1 MHGLTL
7 IPVGPFW
14 QPFFCGM
21 LDFMAEANEI
31 LYAALKPAL
40 ERVEQ
45 VRLEKLASLERR
57 KKIAWPVGAVI
68 SLVCGRIDWFLLMAF
83 KDSDDGFV
91 GVTVFALGL
100 LYGWVTQPRREYIK
114 QYKQDIMPRIAKA
127 AADLVYD
134 VKGTL
139 SMDTIKPSKIV
150 PSYDKAVCEDG
161 FTGCYKGTDINFCEL
176 KLTETQ
182 GSGKNRRTVTKFKGL
197 VILLEMNRKFLGHT
211 ILVRDQN
218 SIGSWFTEKT
228 SKMMRADL
236 VDPAFEKLYN
246 VYTTDQVEARYLID
260 PVMMEKLTDM
270 KNHYK
275 GENITA
281 AYFNSQMLI
290 MISSAYNFFEPPD
303 IYKPA
308 IDMEAVKMLRDE
320 VEQIVS
326 IIDYLEIHDPRQKV
340 A

>member
-1 MHGLTL
+1 
-7 IPVGPFW
+7 
-14 QPFFCGM
+14 
-21 LDFMAEANEI
+21 MAETDEAF
-31 LYAALKPAL
+31 YAELKPAL
-40 ERVEQ
+40 EKVEQ
-45 VRLEKLASLERR
+45 VRHEKLASLERR
-57 KKIAWPVGAVI
+57 KKIAWPVGAV
-68 SLVCGRIDWFLLMAF
+68 LTLFCGRIDWFLFMFF

-91 GVTVFALGL
+91 GVTAVALGI
-100 LYGWVTQPRREYIK
+100 LYGWVTAPKREYIK

-127 AADLVYD
+127 AAALMYN
-134 VKGTL
+134 VKGSL
-139 SMDTIKPSKIV
+139 AMETIKPSKIV
-150 PSYDKAVCEDG
+150 PAYDKAVCEDG

-236 VDPAFEKLYN
+236 VDPAFEELFN

-260 PVMMEKLTDM
+260 PVIMEKLTDM
-270 KNHYK
+270 KDHYK

-290 MISSAYNFFEPPD
+290 MVASAYNFFEPPD
-303 IYKPA
+303 IYSHA
-308 IDMEAVKMLRDE
+308 IDMGAVQMLRSE

-326 IIDYLEIHDPRQKV
+326 IIDFLEMHDPKQ
-340 A
+340 AAAA